1 MKLAV
6 LGATGSIGLQTLDVV
21 RSCLPNAQ
29 VVALSGYSNMAALA
43 TLVEEFAPQVVWV
56 PDGAAA
62 SSLLER
68 CKFSGEVL
76 TGEDGLIS
84 CATETNADI
93 VVNALVGR
101 AGLAPTLAAISAGKD
116 IALANKETLVSAGEL
131 VMGLA
136 REKGVRVTPI
146 DSEHSA
152 IWQCIGGACL
162 GLGASAEGAS
172 ACPAPTSGSSRRTS
186 LALYS
191 CVGNSP
197 TGLASRVKGDAPAGQ
212 GVEKRVEK
220 ILLTASGGPFRGWE
234 RARISGAKAVD
245 ALKHPNWDMGAKI
258 TVDSAT
264 LMNKGLELIEAMHLF
279 GQPPEAIEVLVHP
292 QSIVHS
298 MVQFCDGSVVAQM
311 GLPDMRLPI
320 LYALSAP
327 SRVKTEFPRL
337 DFLKCGALTFEPP
350 DVQKFPCLSLAI
362 HAAKVGGTL
371 PAVMNYINEW
381 AVGEFLQDRIS
392 FYGIS
397 EIMDKAFGIYNVRSV
412 TSLHDI
418 REAEGWAQEFI
429 LNGE

>member
-1 MKLAV
+1 MVDDMKLAV

-172 ACPAPTSGSSRRTS
+172 ACPAPTSGSS
-186 LALYS
+186 
-191 CVGNSP
+191 
-197 TGLASRVKGDAPAGQ
+197 
-212 GVEKRVEK
+212 
-220 ILLTASGGPFRGWE
+220 
-234 RARISGAKAVD
+234 
-245 ALKHPNWDMGAKI
+245 
-258 TVDSAT
+258 
-264 LMNKGLELIEAMHLF
+264 
-279 GQPPEAIEVLVHP
+279 
-292 QSIVHS
+292 
-298 MVQFCDGSVVAQM
+298 
-311 GLPDMRLPI
+311 
-320 LYALSAP
+320 
-327 SRVKTEFPRL
+327 
-337 DFLKCGALTFEPP
+337 
-350 DVQKFPCLSLAI
+350 
-362 HAAKVGGTL
+362 
-371 PAVMNYINEW
+371 
-381 AVGEFLQDRIS
+381 
-392 FYGIS
+392 
-397 EIMDKAFGIYNVRSV
+397 
-412 TSLHDI
+412 
-418 REAEGWAQEFI
+418 
-429 LNGE
+429 